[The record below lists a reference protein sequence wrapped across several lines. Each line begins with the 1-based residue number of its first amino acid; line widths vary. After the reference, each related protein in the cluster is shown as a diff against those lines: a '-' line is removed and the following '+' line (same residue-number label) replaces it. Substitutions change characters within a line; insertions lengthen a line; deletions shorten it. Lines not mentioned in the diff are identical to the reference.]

1 MLRAWMLRYG
11 RDESMMTTPNAG
23 RYNVLFL
30 CTGNSARSIM
40 AEAILN
46 HKGRDRFS
54 AYSAGSHPSGKVRP
68 EAIRQLELSG
78 ISTEGLR
85 SKSWDEFAAPGAPPI
100 HFIFTVCDN
109 AANEVCPIWPGHPMT
124 AHWGVPDPASVQG
137 TTEEIARAF
146 HDAFCILDRRIGL
159 LLALPPQALPLLAL
173 PLQTPER
180 LAMQQELDKIGAQ

>member
-1 MLRAWMLRYG
+1 
-11 RDESMMTTPNAG
+11 MMTTPNAG

-159 LLALPPQALPLLAL
+159 LLALPPEALPLLAL

>member
-1 MLRAWMLRYG
+1 MLRAGMLRSG
-11 RDESMMTTPNAG
+11 RDKSMMTTPNPAP
-23 RYNVLFL
+23 YNVLFL

-46 HKGRDRFS
+46 HKGRIRFT

-68 EAIRQLELSG
+68 EAIKQLGLSG
-78 ISTEGLR
+78 ISTESLR
-85 SKSWDEFAAPGAPPI
+85 SKSWNEFAAPGAPPI

-124 AHWGVPDPASVQG
+124 AHWGIPDPASVEG

-146 HDAFCILDRRIGL
+146 HHAFCTLDRRIGL
-159 LLALPPQALPLLAL
+159 FLSLPLSALENLAI
-173 PLQTPER
+173 QR
-180 LAMQQELDKIGAQ
+180 ELDSIGLQ